1 MNLSSAH
8 ITQSL
13 QLAWWKAAATAA
25 EQAVSHRRYLVAA
38 VRVGGLALLA
48 ATAYSAGVLVGQLLN
63 GLRF

>member
-25 EQAVSHRRYLVAA
+25 EQAVSHRRFLMTA

-48 ATAYSAGVLVGQLLN
+48 AAAYSAGVLVGRLLS

>member
-25 EQAVSHRRYLVAA
+25 EQAVSHRRHLVAA
-38 VRVGGLALLA
+38 ARVGGLTLLA
-48 ATAYSAGVLVGQLLN
+48 ATAYSAGVFLGQLLN

>member
-1 MNLSSAH
+1 MNLTSAH

-38 VRVGGLALLA
+38 VRVGGLTLLA
-48 ATAYSAGVLVGQLLN
+48 AAAYTAGVLVGQLLN